1 LLLKKYKQQ
10 NFIFCLQILKTGTS
24 LRIDKKKVDC
34 PETVR
39 WFLQGFGNFFLD
51 DLDIGRFR
59 IAKNAVSPYQ
69 STF

>member
-34 PETVR
+34 PGQCVG
-39 WFLQGFGNFFLD
+39 FYKGFGNFFLD
-51 DLDIGRFR
+51 GLDIGRFR
-59 IAKNAVSPYQ
+59 IAKYAQ
-69 STF
+69 